1 VNQNGF
7 KSLQINIPSIGFW
20 LTLIVFFWLI
30 GAVGVVWLIKSILIL
45 IGFLILTPVIAFIGF
60 RWWLK
65 RNLVD
70 AQCPVCSYQFTA
82 VKGME
87 FRCPS
92 CAEPLQ
98 VKEGHFIR
106 LAPPGTVDV
115 EVIEVSSQQLK
126 D

>member
-7 KSLQINIPSIGFW
+7 RSLQINIPSISFW
-20 LTLIVFFWLI
+20 LIFIGFIWLI

-45 IGFLILTPVIAFIGF
+45 IGFIIITPIIAFIGF
-60 RWWLK
+60 RWWLQ
-65 RNLVD
+65 RNLVED
-70 AQCPVCSYQFTA
+70 QCPVCGYQFTG

-98 VKEGHFIR
+98 IKQGHFNR

-115 EVIEVSSQQLK
+115 EAVEVTSQQLK